1 MVGGKVAMLSVRPLR
16 EDGRDS
22 WTPRQELREAP
33 ARGKAGGSCPGARW
47 GLSPNSGQ
55 DHPGDVGVGVGR
67 PEDPALGPQA
77 GGQAKATREQQ
88 AQVTGQGS
96 ECALCSPS
104 SGQAW
109 VGHGYWGLSFL

>member
-1 MVGGKVAMLSVRPLR
+1 MVGGKVAMLSVRPLC

-55 DHPGDVGVGVGR
+55 DHSGDVGVGVGR
-67 PEDPALGPQA
+67 PEDPALGP
-77 GGQAKATREQQ
+77 
-88 AQVTGQGS
+88 
-96 ECALCSPS
+96 
-104 SGQAW
+104 
-109 VGHGYWGLSFL
+109 